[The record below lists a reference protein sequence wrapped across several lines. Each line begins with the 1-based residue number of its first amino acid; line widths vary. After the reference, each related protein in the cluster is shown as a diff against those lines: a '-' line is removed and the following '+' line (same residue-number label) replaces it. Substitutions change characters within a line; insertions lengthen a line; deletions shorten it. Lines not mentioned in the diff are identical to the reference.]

1 MTAFF
6 KMIALT
12 AFCILSVPAAAEV
25 IRFDVENHSQRRAWV
40 DLPDNA
46 KGAVPVV
53 VLLHSFTGLDQ
64 RETVIGRAIRNAG
77 YAAAAPD
84 LRSGIYSSEAD
95 RPSGRDFA
103 AMTIR
108 LIAVLRSDA
117 RFDSSKV
124 ALVGFSQGADIGL
137 NLAGGSPNFT
147 ANTILAAV
155 VAYYPG
161 CVGKR
166 TETTVPV
173 QIHLGGKDVPTATAA
188 ECQTLVD
195 AYNQVNAGFGELHVY
210 DGVYHAFNNP
220 DATSLGGNRVMRGQK
235 LLTLYDRAATELAEK
250 RTLGFLAKQF
260 DRPR

>member
-64 RETVIGRAIRNAG
+64 RETVIGRAIHNAG
-77 YAAAAPD
+77 YATAAPD
-84 LRSGIYSSEAD
+84 LRCGIYSSEAD

-117 RFDSSKV
+117 RFDSNKV

-137 NLAGGSPNFT
+137 NLAGFH
-147 ANTILAAV
+147 LAV
-155 VAYYPG
+155 Q
-161 CVGKR
+161 VGQLHVER
-166 TETTVPV
+166 RRRRRSRGLLLRQHLPIDPEFGGLL
-173 QIHLGGKDVPTATAA
+173 IELGGKVHMPFF
-188 ECQTLVD
+188 E
-195 AYNQVNAGFGELHVY
+195 F
-210 DGVYHAFNNP
+210 F
-220 DATSLGGNRVMRGQK
+220 R
-235 LLTLYDRAATELAEK
+235 
-250 RTLGFLAKQF
+250 
-260 DRPR
+260 